1 VIVGAS
7 DAQSTSQAARQAAP
21 GDGTLLTPAAAP
33 GQPGVLRRLGPLEWI
48 AIVFFVLGAVAVAT
62 GLEPVATASHTLRRI
77 LPLLVFLGSVI
88 VLAELTAAAEVFDV
102 IAARLAILARGRYL
116 ALFLLCVGFAALTTA
131 TLNLDTTAVLLTPVM
146 LATAVRIGA
155 PRMPLAMTTV
165 WLANTASLLLPVSNL
180 TNLLALNR
188 IGLRAP
194 EFFVRMWPVELA
206 SVLATM
212 ACLWLFYWRRGLR
225 EDDRYTPPQP
235 YRAADRVLFGVA
247 AACCVTFVIG
257 VLAGI
262 PLQVMS
268 PVCMGIVLVMFLA
281 RQRETLR
288 WTLTPWQLLGF
299 VTGLF
304 LVADVVTRHG
314 LGEVLT
320 GLIGTHGGTT
330 GVLRAAG
337 VGAGLSNA
345 VNNLP
350 AYVAA
355 EPIIPVHNSTQL
367 LGLLIGT
374 NVGPVIVPWASL
386 ATLLW
391 YARCRSFDVRISW
404 PRFMLTGA
412 VTAVATLLSATAVLV
427 LTR

>member
-1 VIVGAS
+1 
-7 DAQSTSQAARQAAP
+7 
-21 GDGTLLTPAAAP
+21 
-33 GQPGVLRRLGPLEWI
+33 
-48 AIVFFVLGAVAVAT
+48 
-62 GLEPVATASHTLRRI
+62 
-77 LPLLVFLGSVI
+77 
-88 VLAELTAAAEVFDV
+88 
-102 IAARLAILARGRYL
+102 
-116 ALFLLCVGFAALTTA
+116 VGFAALTTA